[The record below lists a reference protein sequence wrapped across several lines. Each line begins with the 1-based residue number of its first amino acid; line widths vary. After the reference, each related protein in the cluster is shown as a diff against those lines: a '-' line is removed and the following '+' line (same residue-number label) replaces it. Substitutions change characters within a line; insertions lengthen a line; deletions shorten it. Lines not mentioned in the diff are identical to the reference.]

1 MLTKLSYIITVVGVV
16 GCICLTVA
24 YSFQT
29 YKVFQSKRTDGLSFS
44 FLILVSVACFLFG
57 VYGALQIGLSP
68 TIIVGIQN
76 GLAIMI
82 SNFIASLLSVVMLV
96 YKIINYNKAKKH
108 QLSEKAYYEQM
119 VAPFLNQQTKQN
131 EGNK

>member
-1 MLTKLSYIITVVGVV
+1 METDLSYIITVVGVV
-16 GCICLTVA
+16 GCICLTIA

-44 FLILVSVACFLFG
+44 FLILVSAACFLFG
-57 VYGALQIGLSP
+57 VYGALQIALSP

-82 SNFIASLLSVVMLV
+82 SNFIASLLSVIMLF
-96 YKIINYNKAKKH
+96 YKIINYKKAKKL
-108 QLSEKAYYEQM
+108 QLSEKAYYEQII
-119 VAPFLNQQTKQN
+119 APILEKEGKQK